1 MFRCPDKEPVD
12 FIPPLEL
19 SLPGSTLLLH
29 VLLTEAELPGNVMH
43 HEKLLNG
50 PTLTDAFPIAF
61 KNGYRI
67 HTLLFWCPVC
77 KATAPL
83 SKVHGYV
90 SRFIEAVADV
100 TAATRCRCGE
110 ITTYRIRLRN
120 DRSFS
125 YLDGSRWI
133 DKTTVKSSGQKFFG
147 SLKTRFLLLLLRW
160 KSYRL
165 RVHVKNLHEE
175 LKKVQNTG

>member
-1 MFRCPDKEPVD
+1 
-12 FIPPLEL
+12 
-19 SLPGSTLLLH
+19 
-29 VLLTEAELPGNVMH
+29 MH
-43 HEKLLNG
+43 YEKLFNG
-50 PTLTDAFPIAF
+50 PTLADAFPISF

-67 HTLLFWCPVC
+67 HTLFFWCPVC

-110 ITTYRIRLRN
+110 ITIYRIRLRD

-133 DKTTVKSSGQKFFG
+133 DKTTVKSAGQKFFG

-165 RVHVKNLHEE
+165 RVHVKSLHEE
-175 LKKVQNTG
+175 LKKGSKTPDR